1 MIRPQ
6 TEAGKAMKKLVSAL
20 ADYRDPLGP
29 GVGIQRRGAVHDM
42 FVESGSVSFE
52 VYDGRERG
60 FEVTIHVS
68 PANENVHNAVRDGNV
83 HEAVPKVG
91 DVQIHHV
98 CPEWASPCK
107 HEIAALLELT
117 KAIDDDHNVLLN
129 WRGINR
135 SQLDAPRDPAET
147 SEEQWNSIRRLD
159 GERKKT
165 IESLRNQFPQQFVQ
179 LEEAA
184 SAKSQHNSQELS
196 EFFTGN
202 NSNED
207 VLKYERISKIIDG
220 PLAALPKDSEVNSR
234 LILEEALETIT
245 EYWLSR

>member
-52 VYDGRERG
+52 VFDGRERG

-117 KAIDDDHNVLLN
+117 KAIDDDHNVLLS
-129 WRGINR
+129 WRGINK
-135 SQLDAPRDPAET
+135 SESGISIDTRDT
-147 SEEQWNSIRRLD
+147 SEDQWNSIRRVD

-165 IESLRNQFPQQFVQ
+165 IESLRNQFPQQFVL
-179 LEEAA
+179 LEEAPTK
-184 SAKSQHNSQELS
+184 KSQHNSEELS
-196 EFFTGN
+196 EFFAGN
-202 NSNED
+202 NSDGEI
-207 VLKYERISKIIDG
+207 LKLERISTIIEA
-220 PLAALPKDSEVNSR
+220 PLEALPKDSETNSR

>member
-60 FEVTIHVS
+60 FEVTIHVN

-135 SQLDAPRDPAET
+135 SQLDAPRDPVET
-147 SEEQWNSIRRLD
+147 SKEQWNSIRRVD

-179 LEEAA
+179 LEESA
-184 SAKSQHNSQELS
+184 SVKSQHNSQELS

-202 NSNED
+202 NSDED

-220 PLAALPKDSEVNSR
+220 PLAALPKRSEINSR